1 MCGCKKNQRC
11 SIIIRTYIDCHVP
24 TVRKKNCTES
34 QSVRTGFENLM
45 DGSYGA
51 VATCSEEI
59 MDSGHIFAVEV

>member
-1 MCGCKKNQRC
+1 MRLQEEPTLLHNN
-11 SIIIRTYIDCHVP
+11 TYLYIDCHV
-24 TVRKKNCTES
+24 RCEKNCTES